1 MKKLI
6 ILILVLFT
14 SNIDAQKKMEF
25 IPVLTYENTKDPDF
39 FTTMVKR
46 GKTGEYHTKTGA
58 VIKLRD
64 TLILLEA
71 YANLGKDAGYYTNI
85 VEGDPNDGG
94 RIVLQS
100 VIALMGSTGGGVSAL
115 YEKPDEPVTIEI
127 IRFARPSKKRPA
139 KVEMLLRP
147 IYGASNL
154 SATYYITDVEL
165 AIKHQEIYHTS
176 MPVSEEVLLEALK
189 KAKSKLD
196 LQIMS
201 QEEYNLIKEEIVK
214 KLQQAN

>member
-1 MKKLI
+1 MRIFTFLFVFI
-6 ILILVLFT
+6 IITV
-14 SNIDAQKKMEF
+14 SYSQKQEF
-25 IPVLTYENTKDPDF
+25 VPVLTYENTKDPDYF
-39 FTTMVKR
+39 ENLVKR
-46 GKTGEYHTKTGA
+46 GKAGEYHTKNGS

-71 YANLGKDAGYYTNI
+71 FANIGKDAGYYTNI

-100 VIALMGSTGGGVSAL
+100 LYALAGTVGGGVQPL

-127 IRFARPSKKRPA
+127 IRFTRPTKKRPA
-139 KVEMLLRP
+139 TVEMLLRP

-154 SATYYITDVEL
+154 AATYYITDVEQ

-176 MPVSEEVLLEALK
+176 MPVSEEDLLAALK
-189 KAKSKLD
+189 KAKDKLD
-196 LQIMS
+196 LEVIT
-201 QEEYNLIKEEIVK
+201 QEEYDLMKEEIVK
-214 KLQQAN
+214 KLQQTDK